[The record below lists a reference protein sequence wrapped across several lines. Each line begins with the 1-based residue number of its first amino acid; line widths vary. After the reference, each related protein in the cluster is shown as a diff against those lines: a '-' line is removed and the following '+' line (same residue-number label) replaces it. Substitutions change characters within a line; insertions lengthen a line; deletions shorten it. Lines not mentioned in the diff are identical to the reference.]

1 MPTIN
6 NASPRLR
13 YELPRFALTGGARA
27 CELDFAVSAT
37 PSSGAHAL
45 PGSPQRHPDTG
56 SKTRRWL
63 LRVSSHCRL
72 QLDLSGVGP
81 AKETAGAPHGPAGG
95 PCAVN
100 WIRVPSASLREN
112 SRARRT
118 GLSRGQ
124 QYRRPSPHVLPLGS
138 CDLGL
143 HVLSNSQVPRT
154 ELYIG
159 PKLRGSRASRALCK
173 SKALHNASQTTAQ
186 LTSTAQHT
194 ATTS

>member
-1 MPTIN
+1 MQCCLALRLAISRTRWHSRSQLAVLADTP
-6 NASPRLR
+6 PRNPPGAKSHPIAMCVD
-13 YELPRFALTGGARA
+13 EMAVVEGRFSQGPVRG
-27 CELDFAVSAT
+27 
-37 PSSGAHAL
+37 
-45 PGSPQRHPDTG
+45 
-56 SKTRRWL
+56 
-63 LRVSSHCRL
+63 RL
-72 QLDLSGVGP
+72 QGDLSGVGP
-81 AKETAGAPHGPAGG
+81 AQETAGAPRGPAGG

-100 WIRVPSASLREN
+100 WSRVRSASVREN
-112 SRARRT
+112 SRGRRT